1 MGSPLIATV
10 MCKSLMS
17 VLLGYTAMLSSSSPC
32 QRSKEATLTMT
43 LRLLFVDEIKLFILG
58 GYNERLLHKFW
69 R

>member
-1 MGSPLIATV
+1 
-10 MCKSLMS
+10 
-17 VLLGYTAMLSSSSPC
+17 
-32 QRSKEATLTMT
+32 MT